1 MKLQF
6 CLRLRPHILSLGLS
20 LLLALTGITLGLTV
34 RTEALIAAPAVQTA
48 AVEPEE
54 LFRSAYDKRYT
65 WDSDFPG
72 YWVEVSVRYNQ
83 DIYHGLAMVNP
94 DLSVEVANMN
104 SLTDADNAAVSE
116 LVKNELQMEVIHRRS
131 LPFEQLHGP
140 SQFEL
145 EGQDQSGAWLIREL
159 GDGMNSHYKVQD
171 QKITQVNRTMGDVAV
186 TVDTLGF
193 ERPPEGYMAAHFQT
207 TFRNAKTGEV
217 LELED
222 VRDSHTKVGKYYLLT
237 NRSIRRL
244 EPEEANVDRGDDI
257 LIRFDHPSP
266 IPSLEK

>member
-1 MKLQF
+1 MKLRF
-6 CLRLRPHILSLGLS
+6 CLRLRPQILSLGLS
-20 LLLALTGITLGLTV
+20 LLLALAGLALGLSV
-34 RTEALIAAPAVQTA
+34 RAEALIADPAVQTA
-48 AVEPEE
+48 VDPER
-54 LFRSAYDKRYT
+54 LFRSAYSKRYT
-65 WDSDFPG
+65 WDPDFPG

-83 DIYHGLAMVNP
+83 DIYHGLATVKP

-104 SLTDADNAAVSE
+104 SLTDAHNATVAE

-131 LPFEQLHGP
+131 LPFEQLHGQ

-145 EGQDQSGAWLIREL
+145 EGQDQTRAWQIREL
-159 GDGMNSHYKVQD
+159 GDGISSYYKIQD
-171 QKITQVNRTMGDVAV
+171 QKIIQVNRMMEDVAV

-207 TFRNAKTGEV
+207 TFRNPETGED
-217 LELED
+217 LEMED

-244 EPEEANVDRGDDI
+244 EPGEANVDRGDDI
-257 LIRFDHPSP
+257 LIRFDHPLP
-266 IPSLEK
+266 IPSPEK